1 MRVNHCKP
9 IWSSLN
15 SVVPTKTEVLLKKH
29 GIKSSTIQRRVK
41 SNKIH
46 RIQVKDLSPPREVKP
61 IQSGVPRSVGEIRG
75 SEEQNV
81 CVWFAWVLEYDS
93 TESTIFRQSHEAV
106 EYSEN
111 WCGRGRCK
119 AFLDW
124 QRGASQ
130 KHCRLGAV
138 VAGGAVR

>member
-1 MRVNHCKP
+1 MIKQYNHPLTRVFQRKQK
-9 IWSSLN
+9 LF
-15 SVVPTKTEVLLKKH
+15 LKKH
-29 GIKSSTIQRRVK
+29 RIKSSTVQRRVK

-46 RIQVKDLSPPREVKP
+46 RIQVKDLSPPREAKP

-81 CVWFAWVLEYDS
+81 CVWFAWVFEYDS

-111 WCGRGRCK
+111 
-119 AFLDW
+119 
-124 QRGASQ
+124 
-130 KHCRLGAV
+130 
-138 VAGGAVR
+138 